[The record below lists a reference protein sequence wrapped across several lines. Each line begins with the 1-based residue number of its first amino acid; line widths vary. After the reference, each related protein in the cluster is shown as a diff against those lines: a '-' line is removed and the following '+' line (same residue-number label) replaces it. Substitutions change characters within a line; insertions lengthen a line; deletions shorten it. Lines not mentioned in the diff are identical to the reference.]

1 MKIRGTFS
9 DSIDLAVINA
19 YDKGAVMQISTV
31 FGHVD
36 SAVINEFDERD
47 VMQISTVF
55 EDVYDVACRRVFSS
69 GTF

>member
-1 MKIRGTFS
+1 MSIRGTFS
-9 DSIDLAVINA
+9 NP
-19 YDKGAVMQISTV
+19 
-31 FGHVD
+31 VD